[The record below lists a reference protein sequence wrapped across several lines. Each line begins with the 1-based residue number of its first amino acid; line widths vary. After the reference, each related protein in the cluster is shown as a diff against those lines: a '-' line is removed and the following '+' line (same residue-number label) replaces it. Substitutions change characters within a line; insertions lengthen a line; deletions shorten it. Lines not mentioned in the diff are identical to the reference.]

1 MEVKAQSFQ
10 VRFHPD
16 GNLVVGD
23 QVSLEVIAPAGAD
36 LEGRRV
42 QVELPT
48 QQGATTLGPNEI
60 APFGLG
66 RRLQATWLWAW
77 DTTGLQP
84 GTYQLQVQVLPDGP
98 QWSQAVTLLPA
109 DQAPPPEPEASWQ
122 SRETD
127 CCEIFYVSGTEA
139 ERDIDALAALAD
151 AQALQVK
158 AKLGIDSVEPG
169 SASEKIPLVLIPRV
183 LGHGGFSSK
192 DIAVSYLDRN
202 YAGDASAQVLHHEMV
217 HWLDSRLGGDLR
229 PSLFVEGLAVYLSEG
244 HFKPE
249 PLFERAAALLPP
261 AAGCA
266 GQAVCSLDRFIPLE
280 QLAGDFYPQQHE
292 TGYLQAGALV
302 EYMVDTWGW
311 QAFSDFYRD
320 IHPLEE
326 QGGNSDEAQRQVQ
339 AIQAALQ
346 KHFDLD
352 LQQIETQ
359 FLQALQ
365 EVELTQAMVDDV
377 RLSAAYYDTLRRYQ
391 AVLDPSAY
399 FLYAW
404 LADSRA
410 MRERGIV
417 ADYLRRP
424 QQAENIALE
433 TMLVAAD
440 QALRAGDFGRV
451 ERLLASVNAVLAI
464 IEQGGANPFAADS
477 LASDFSGLVEAVQR
491 RGYTAQQIDLGEN
504 EAWVQA
510 SSPRL
515 EMAEMV
521 FQRQPQGWVFAQFSS
536 LIWPLDLW
544 AQAASPMGRCIGS

>member
-1 MEVKAQSFQ
+1 
-10 VRFHPD
+10 
-16 GNLVVGD
+16 
-23 QVSLEVIAPAGAD
+23 
-36 LEGRRV
+36 
-42 QVELPT
+42 
-48 QQGATTLGPNEI
+48 
-60 APFGLG
+60 
-66 RRLQATWLWAW
+66 
-77 DTTGLQP
+77 
-84 GTYQLQVQVLPDGP
+84 
-98 QWSQAVTLLPA
+98 
-109 DQAPPPEPEASWQ
+109 
-122 SRETD
+122 
-127 CCEIFYVSGTEA
+127 
-139 ERDIDALAALAD
+139 
-151 AQALQVK
+151 
-158 AKLGIDSVEPG
+158 
-169 SASEKIPLVLIPRV
+169 
-183 LGHGGFSSK
+183 
-192 DIAVSYLDRN
+192 
-202 YAGDASAQVLHHEMV
+202 MV

-339 AIQAALQ
+339 AIQAALP

-491 RGYTAQQIDLGEN
+491 RGYTAQRIDLGEN

-521 FQRQPQGWVFAQFSS
+521 FQRQPRGWVFAQFSS